1 MSVSGGH
8 LKQSSSQLPEPKL
21 VDSGEVDSPLRSKS
35 MGRNNRCTIEDMD
48 MTQSYLENLVVCY
61 EESRSEG
68 DVWTVCISSNIPSLE
83 IRKESQ
89 AKEREAA
96 SKSEEEARVKLELQQ
111 NFAKES
117 DYFLEKKINICIVS
131 PLVKRYRLTK
141 LIIYLNYLTKKFL
154 G

>member
-1 MSVSGGH
+1 
-8 LKQSSSQLPEPKL
+8 
-21 VDSGEVDSPLRSKS
+21 
-35 MGRNNRCTIEDMD
+35 
-48 MTQSYLENLVVCY
+48 MTQSYLESLVVCY

-117 DYFLEKKINICIVS
+117 DYFFREKDK
-131 PLVKRYRLTK
+131 LLYREP
-141 LIIYLNYLTKKFL
+141 IS
-154 G
+154 